1 MPSAIE
7 GYLANILSAVYGEQ
21 VRTSIHHAIQQCY
34 SDVTSPSLLK
44 DGIAEILT
52 LNVSNGVIPG
62 AVINDLGLITE
73 TTANKFDFS
82 AIEEGYLNSSTGEV
96 ANATSSNKNYWTSGF
111 IPVTSGTTYYF
122 KSLARKVMYN
132 SSQEFSANIG
142 DNATSYTPN
151 ANGYIRVSL
160 LKTNR
165 NVAAV
170 YEGTNRSTYIPGRSA
185 IDFVLRDDVYR
196 KSEIDTM
203 LGNIDVG
210 LTSEQKAAL
219 IALLN

>member
-1 MPSAIE
+1 MSAISTDI
-7 GYLANILSAVYGEQ
+7 NKIRNAVWADE
-21 VRTSIHHAIQQCY
+21 VRESIAHGIEQCY
-34 SDVTSPSLLK
+34 SDITSPSLLK

-82 AIEEGYLNSSTGEV
+82 AIEEGYLNNSTGEV
-96 ANATSSNKNYWTSGF
+96 ANSTTSNKNYWTSDF

-122 KSLARKVMYN
+122 KNLARKVMYN
-132 SSQEFSANIG
+132 SSKAFSANIG
-142 DNATSYTPN
+142 DSATSYTPN

-210 LTSEQKAAL
+210 LTAEQKAAL

>member
-96 ANATSSNKNYWTSGF
+96 ANSTTSNKNYWTSDF

-122 KSLARKVMYN
+122 KNLARKVMYN
-132 SSQEFSANIG
+132 SSKAFSANIG

>member
-96 ANATSSNKNYWTSGF
+96 ANATSSNQNYWTSGF

-122 KSLARKVMYN
+122 KNLARKVMYN
-132 SSQEFSANIG
+132 SSKAFSANIG
-142 DNATSYTPN
+142 DSASSYTPN

-196 KSEIDTM
+196 KAEIDTM